1 MPVLRTPSPPLRSA
15 GVMLRALRGADVPAI
30 TEACQDEA
38 IQRWTRVPAPYRES
52 DARGW
57 IAAMRSR
64 EKAGEALELAIA
76 DARTGLLIGAIGIV
90 TANWRHRAGEI
101 GCWVTPHVR
110 GEGIGT
116 TALRL
121 LSRWSLGPLGLERV
135 ELRIWE
141 GNDAARVAA
150 ERAGFAREGTLRGLV
165 IDRVGGEVRR
175 DVDIYGLL
183 RTDVAAENAPV
194 RRAELGGGRV
204 TTGAMRDRG
213 RPRPRPSPAVEPG

>member
-1 MPVLRTPSPPLRSA
+1 MPSLRTPSPPLRSG
-15 GVMLRALRGADVPAI
+15 GVMLRALRGGDVPAI

-76 DARTGLLIGAIGIV
+76 DARTGLLVGAIGIV
-90 TANWRHRAGEI
+90 TLNWRHRAGEI
-101 GCWVTPHVR
+101 GCWVTPHIR
-110 GEGIGT
+110 GTGIGT

-141 GNDAARVAA
+141 GNDASRMVA
-150 ERAGFAREGTLRGLV
+150 ERAGFAHEGRLRGLV
-165 IDRVGGEVRR
+165 IDRLGGEVRR

-183 RTDVAAENAPV
+183 RSDVAAENAPE

-204 TTGAMRDRG
+204 PVPVARASR
-213 RPRPRPSPAVEPG
+213 